1 MTGPSPRSSAVAAGP
16 QSSAMR
22 TGDIVADPDIDDV
35 QKRLDGALEALRRE
49 FQGLRTGRASI
60 GLLEPLT
67 VEAYGAKVPTAQ
79 VGTLGVPESRIITL
93 QVRDKGGA
101 AATETEILHA
111 HRAPHPTPARSGG
124 GRGNRV

>member
-35 QKRLDGALEALRRE
+35 QKRMDGALEALRRE

-60 GLLEPLT
+60 GLLEPIP
-67 VEAYGAKVPTAQ
+67 VEAYGAKVPIADRKSTRLNSSHSCA
-79 VGTLGVPESRIITL
+79 SRMTSY
-93 QVRDKGGA
+93 A
-101 AATETEILHA
+101 
-111 HRAPHPTPARSGG
+111 
-124 GRGNRV
+124 

>member
-35 QKRLDGALEALRRE
+35 QKRMDGALEALRRE

-60 GLLEPLT
+60 GLLEPIT

-79 VGTLGVPESRIITL
+79 VGPPGVPEARAITAH
-93 QVRDKGGA
+93 VWDNGGV
-101 AATETEILHA
+101 
-111 HRAPHPTPARSGG
+111 APTQTTYAEGTHGLLKRPE
-124 GRGNRV
+124 